1 MAKAVQRRAARI
13 LTLNYSRPS
22 WALMRVSRHCLTSPF
37 WRLTIELTLDDVD
50 EDDDNVH
57 AFEIDDAKI
66 DVGRSIV
73 PPPAFDS
80 S

>member
-1 MAKAVQRRAARI
+1 
-13 LTLNYSRPS
+13 
-22 WALMRVSRHCLTSPF
+22 MRVSRHCLTSPF